1 MEERIK
7 STIYTTIIIISVVVF
22 FAATVV
28 SALVLDQTNKV
39 LDRIEQ
45 LEAQIDKLERTNK
58 Q

>member
-7 STIYTTIIIISVVVF
+7 STIYSTITIIAVVVF

-39 LDRIEQ
+39 IDRIEQ
-45 LEAQIDKLERTNK
+45 LEAQVDKIERTNN
-58 Q
+58 